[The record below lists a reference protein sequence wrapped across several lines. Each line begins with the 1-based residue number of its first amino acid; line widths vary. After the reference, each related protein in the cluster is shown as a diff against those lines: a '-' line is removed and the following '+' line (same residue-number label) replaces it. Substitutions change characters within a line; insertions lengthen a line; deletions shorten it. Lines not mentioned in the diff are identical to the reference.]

1 MMMKSNYIK
10 EVLLALYSI
19 LRLQFESMVYYLIA
33 AKPGSRASR
42 SSELAW
48 PLHVT
53 QPGPPLHAP
62 APRQGCR
69 ADHQVQDA
77 LKSEYTHSAV
87 TATNKMSSIP
97 TEVLDKKDTEKV
109 LPGGKTIRNGI
120 VYDADG
126 KP

>member
-1 MMMKSNYIK
+1 MMMKDNNID

-19 LRLQFESMVYYLIA
+19 LRLQFESMVCYLIA

-77 LKSEYTHSAV
+77 LKSKDTHGTV
-87 TATNKMSSIP
+87 TTTNKMSSIP
-97 TEVLDKKDTEKV
+97 TEAPEKKDTEKV

>member
-1 MMMKSNYIK
+1 MN
-10 EVLLALYSI
+10 VNHVRQALLALCSI
-19 LRLQFESMVYYLIA
+19 LRLQFESMVCYLIA
-33 AKPGSRASR
+33 AKPGSRAWK
-42 SSELAW
+42 SSELAS

-77 LKSEYTHSAV
+77 LKSEDTHSTV
-87 TATNKMSSIP
+87 TTTSNMSSIP
-97 TEVLDKKDTEKV
+97 AEAPEKKETEKA

>member
-1 MMMKSNYIK
+1 MNDNYVKHTHVALFSISRLRFEG
-10 EVLLALYSI
+10 EVC
-19 LRLQFESMVYYLIA
+19 YLIA

-42 SSELAW
+42 STQLACS
-48 PLHVT
+48 LHVT

-62 APRQGCR
+62 APRQGW
-69 ADHQVQDA
+69 ADHQDQDA
-77 LKSEYTHSAV
+77 LKSEYTHSTV
-87 TATNKMSSIP
+87 TTTDKMSSIP
-97 TEVLDKKDTEKV
+97 TEAPEKKDTEKV